1 MSKYH
6 HYNKKLK
13 PNARKHRNKST
24 KAEIRMWSQILRA
37 RKMMGY
43 EFLRQRPIDWF
54 IADFFCKELKLV
66 IEVDGYTHSWPETI
80 ERDKRKTRVLK
91 ELGYRVLRFTDEEV
105 LYHTESVRRLLELWI
120 ERNG

>member
-13 PNARKHRNKST
+13 PYARRHRNKST
-24 KAEIRMWSQILRA
+24 KAEIRMWSQVLRA

-66 IEVDGYTHSWPETI
+66 IEVDGYTHIWPETI
-80 ERDKRKTRVLK
+80 EKDKQKTRVLK

-105 LYHTESVRRLLELWI
+105 LFHTDSVRRLLELWI
-120 ERNG
+120 EKNG